1 MCNRRMDEQGQAR
14 VDRLMKWCIDHRIA
28 TSEDGK
34 TIVPK
39 AFAEKMLTL
48 GLPGRDSYWM
58 GILAKQDNRS
68 FGPRK
73 ARAVEKVLKIPAFY
87 LDGGATPEP
96 SPLLRLIDLS
106 ADEMALIML
115 YRELEPD
122 RKHDLQVA
130 ANKLHN
136 HDHPAPSAAHP
147 FANAPAPGAPTP
159 RKVSN
164 NGND

>member
-73 ARAVEKVLKIPAFY
+73 ARAVA
-87 LDGGATPEP
+87 
-96 SPLLRLIDLS
+96 
-106 ADEMALIML
+106 
-115 YRELEPD
+115 REL
-122 RKHDLQVA
+122 RCAVRLQP
-130 ANKLHN
+130 N
-136 HDHPAPSAAHP
+136 HRPLVLRSCS
-147 FANAPAPGAPTP
+147 F
-159 RKVSN
+159 VSLPPQ
-164 NGND
+164 